1 MISQTVASAIPTAGN
16 FIGNA
21 LNDLIFVL
29 FTLYLSIDD
38 CQVDA
43 YVISRKLAE
52 KNFNLDY
59 TRLVRMSISTQRN
72 TFA

>member
-1 MISQTVASAIPTAGN
+1 MISQTVASAIPAAGN

-21 LNDLIFVL
+21 LNDLIFV

-43 YVISRKLAE
+43 YVISRKPAE

-59 TRLVRMSISTQRN
+59 TRLVRVSISTQRN